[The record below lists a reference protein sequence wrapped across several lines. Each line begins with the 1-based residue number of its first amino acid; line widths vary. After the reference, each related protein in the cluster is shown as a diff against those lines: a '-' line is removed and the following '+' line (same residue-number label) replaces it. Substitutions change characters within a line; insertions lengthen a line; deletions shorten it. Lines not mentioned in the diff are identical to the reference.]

1 MLSLAPS
8 TFTGLERVWQEFPGI
23 LEIFL
28 EDTNFEIFIIY
39 GLSSVHVSMRGPFL
53 LHSTQS
59 ISLP

>member
-39 GLSSVHVSMRGPFL
+39 GLSSVHVSM
-53 LHSTQS
+53 
-59 ISLP
+59 